1 MIELNEL
8 VKSLQNKLNATAGFN
23 FYITADTADLKLP
36 KMEDNEV
43 IEYINGV
50 LQGLSSEVTNLVAGN
65 DKSLLYATQTCNLRL
80 IVPIQNEEFD
90 TFILKDGSVIDY
102 PTDEII
108 NKDDIAEYV
117 QGYRTKL
124 ENVRSV
130 LSGVFQGVSVE
141 DMHDKDGNVY
151 SVTTVYALEEGQERA
166 QLPMIGDSY
175 SFYVTIYYSFIQNGI
190 STKWTTFKLDGAII
204 PYQNVTVFRAP
215 TMDGNVYANTKDGV
229 IRNIASQSGFSMS
242 FELPAFKED
251 RTTENIIDY
260 ILNGELNQAHLLTF
274 AINGKTKTYLVT
286 YGENRL
292 MGETIKN
299 VGQSLTLVECPD
311 VYDLISFS
319 NNYHI
324 YESTSKDYAY
334 TVPDNAQ
341 FYAFMN
347 FTEKSVGDI
356 LVATMELDNVSGLE
370 KL

>member
-8 VKSLQNKLNATAGFN
+8 VKSLQNKLNATVGFN

-43 IEYINGV
+43 VEYINGV

-65 DKSLLYATQTCNLRL
+65 DKNLLYATQTCNLRL

-102 PTDEII
+102 LTDEII
-108 NKDDIAEYV
+108 YKDDIAEYV

-141 DMHDKDGNVY
+141 DMKDKDGNIY

-166 QLPMIGDSY
+166 QIPMIGDSY

-204 PYQNVTVFRAP
+204 PYQSVTVFRAP
-215 TMDGNVYANTKDGV
+215 TMDGNVYANTKDGT
-229 IRNIASQSGFSMS
+229 IKNIASQSAFSIT

-260 ILNGELNQAHLLTF
+260 ILNGEINQAHLLTF
-274 AINGKTKTYLVT
+274 TINGKSKTYLVT
-286 YGENRL
+286 YGENRI

-311 VYDLISFS
+311 EYSLISFN

-324 YESTSKDYAY
+324 YESTYSDYSY
-334 TVPDNAQ
+334 TVSKNAQ
-341 FYAFMN
+341 SYTFMKSA
-347 FTEKSVGDI
+347 EKEEGDI
-356 LVATMELDNVSGLE
+356 IVSTEELADIIGLE